1 MAQPAQTY
9 DTYDITGQ
17 REDLSNIIYDVS
29 PTMTPFMSNIGRG
42 KATHTLHEWQTDTN
56 PINYILNGFNTETDK

>member
-42 KATHTLHEWQTDTN
+42 KATHTLHE
-56 PINYILNGFNTETDK
+56 